1 VFTGIIET
9 TGTVREIRTM
19 GPSLVLGIAPDSTP
33 FDVAAGA
40 SVCVDGAC
48 LTLESQRGAVLFFT
62 AVAETLS
69 RTTLGTKHPGDTVNL
84 ERALLVSARLDGHFV
99 LGHIDAVGEIVAD
112 RAAGNSVVRTLRV
125 PKNVAPFCAEKG
137 SIAVDGVSLTIA
149 RAAAN
154 ELDVALVP
162 FTLEKTTLARKR
174 PGDSVNIECDVL
186 ARYIGRLLETGA
198 IDKKNIGGASGG
210 SLADSLER
218 SGF

>member
-9 TGTVREIRTM
+9 TGIIREIRTS
-19 GPSLVLGIAPDSTP
+19 GQSLVLGIAPGSTP

-48 LTLESQRGAVLFFT
+48 LTLESQHGAVLFFT

-69 RTTLGTKHPGDTVNL
+69 RTTLKTKRPGDTVNL
-84 ERALLVSARLDGHFV
+84 ERALLLSARLDGHFV
-99 LGHIDAVGEIVAD
+99 LGHVDAVAEIVAD
-112 RAAGNSVVRTLRV
+112 RAVGNSVVRTLRV

-137 SIAVDGVSLTIA
+137 SCAVDGVSLTIA

-154 ELDVALVP
+154 EIDISLVP

-174 PGDSVNIECDVL
+174 PGDGVNMECDVL
-186 ARYIGRLLETGA
+186 ARYIGRLLETGE
-198 IDKKNIGGASGG
+198 IDKKNIPGAAAG

>member
-1 VFTGIIET
+1 MFTGIIET
-9 TGTVREIRTM
+9 TGTVREIRTS
-19 GPSLVLGIAPDSTP
+19 GQSIVLGIAPGSTP
-33 FDVAAGA
+33 FEVTAGA

-84 ERALLVSARLDGHFV
+84 ERALPLSARLDGHFV
-99 LGHIDAVGEIVAD
+99 LGHVDAVGDIVAD
-112 RAAGNSVVRTLRV
+112 RAIGNSVVRTLRV
-125 PKNVAPFCAEKG
+125 PKSVIPFCAEKG
-137 SIAVDGVSLTIA
+137 SVAVDGVSLTIA

-154 ELDVALVP
+154 EIDVSLVP
-162 FTLEKTTLARKR
+162 FTLERTTLARKR
-174 PGDSVNIECDVL
+174 PGDRVNIECDVL

-198 IDKKNIGGASGG
+198 VDKKNAGGA